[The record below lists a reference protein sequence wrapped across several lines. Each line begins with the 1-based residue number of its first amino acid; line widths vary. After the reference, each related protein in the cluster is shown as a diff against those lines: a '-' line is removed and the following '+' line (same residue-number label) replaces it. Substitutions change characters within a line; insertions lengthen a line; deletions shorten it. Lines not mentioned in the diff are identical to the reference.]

1 MKTSTKKIKVKKESG
16 GSRIGAGRPIGAKHV
31 NLTFRV
37 LPEWKDQIK
46 IIVRSEIQRIKTE
59 TLAVGDIIK

>member
-1 MKTSTKKIKVKKESG
+1 MKQKKESG
-16 GSRIGAGRPIGAKHV
+16 GIRAGAGRPIGAKHV

-46 IIVRSEIQRIKTE
+46 VIVRAEIQRIKTE
-59 TLAVGDIIK
+59 IAEKG

>member
-16 GSRIGAGRPIGAKHV
+16 GSRIGAGRPTGAKHV

-46 IIVRSEIQRIKTE
+46 IIVRAEIQRIKGE
-59 TLAVGDIIK
+59 TFVEGNVIK